1 MREELLSYLSHGL
14 NSSVIAKLPNG
25 DVASGHV
32 AWLNNESMQ
41 VELDT
46 SLVPTDCIEMRVAL
60 LGMDETV
67 YMQTAVARSRPAK
80 TNGMAASIVRIIDMP
95 LEDQQLLQRWVEDR
109 SVGGTCSNPGSLLSL
124 SSTRRGGGRSAVLN
138 GLRAGLR
145 LKS

>member
-14 NSSVIAKLPNG
+14 NSSVIAKIPNG

-46 SLVPTDCIEMRVAL
+46 SLVPTDCIEMRVEP
-60 LGMDETV
+60 LGMDEPV